1 MEGMDASRIVI
12 AHRLSTVVHA
22 NKICYLE
29 GGKIMEMGTYDELMA
44 KDGLFAKLAK
54 RQMA

>member
-1 MEGMDASRIVI
+1 
-12 AHRLSTVVHA
+12 LSTVVHA
-22 NKICYLE
+22 DKICYLE